1 MSGLY
6 TCCLRRN
13 DFKASFI
20 DGRWQ
25 RQEKRVESPHQGF
38 SATTGI
44 CVKKAMMLHAM
55 ETAGARTKCQKM
67 IVNMQRKR
75 RDNHSEPLGT
85 NKLVKKTKWSD
96 TMQECQNTQISENR
110 STDAAKP
117 GHSVM
122 VPKTADHH
130 SLVTA
135 LKDSWEVDS
144 GFSEASPPASGRSS
158 PCLSSCPTTVVALDC
173 EMVGTGPGG
182 CCSELARCSILDY
195 HGNVLYDKYVQPCQ
209 PVTDYRTPWSGIQRR
224 HLRNATPFVQA
235 REEIMSILEGKVVV
249 GHSIYN
255 DFEAMDI
262 LHPCHMV
269 RDTCTTRLLSRLA
282 GFPRTRYPSL
292 KILAGKL
299 LNKKIQVGVRGHCS
313 VEDALASL
321 DLYKL
326 VEGVWEQELQNN
338 LRDNNAPH
346 EPSFASSNH
355 YMKDEYWP
363 DDVTADSQ

>member
-1 MSGLY
+1 M
-6 TCCLRRN
+6 
-13 DFKASFI
+13 ASFI

-75 RDNHSEPLGT
+75 KDNHCEPLGT
-85 NKLVKKTKWSD
+85 NKLVKKKKWSD

-117 GHSVM
+117 GHSVF

-130 SLVTA
+130 SLVKA

-224 HLRNATPFVQA
+224 HLSNATPFVQA
-235 REEIMSILEGKVVV
+235 REEVRSA
-249 GHSIYN
+249 SRYY
-255 DFEAMDI
+255 
-262 LHPCHMV
+262 LHLLFDSHVPCHSFLNTLYTMNTSEIV
-269 RDTCTTRLLSRLA
+269 VWSLFCRSWAYLRAKWSWAIPSTTTLMQWTYSTHVTWSGTRALHVSSA
-282 GFPRTRYPSL
+282 GWPVSPEN
-292 KILAGKL
+292 A
-299 LNKKIQVGVRGHCS
+299 
-313 VEDALASL
+313 ALRS
-321 DLYKL
+321 K
-326 VEGVWEQELQNN
+326 
-338 LRDNNAPH
+338 
-346 EPSFASSNH
+346 F
-355 YMKDEYWP
+355 WP
-363 DDVTADSQ
+363 VSC